1 MVYKWSIGLYS
12 SVDANVA
19 GKEIERIEREQGEV
33 TNQAIVDAAR
43 PKESVL
49 HGLFEWN
56 NKIAGEKWRLQQA
69 RCMLAALVVDQS
81 DDGYSK
87 RAFVNVTP
95 SPEFPSS
102 PPRFINYKDAMR
114 DDGMRDTLLRNA
126 VRELHVFK
134 EKYASLK
141 ELKDVI
147 TAIDSISIKE
157 E

>member
-12 SVDANVA
+12 KVDANVA
-19 GKEIERIEREQGEV
+19 GKEIERIEKENGEV
-33 TNQAIVDAAR
+33 TNQAVVDAAR

-56 NKIAGEKWRLQQA
+56 DKIAGEKWRLQQA

-81 DDGYSK
+81 DDGYDK

-95 SPEFPSS
+95 APENPSN

-114 DDGMRDTLLRNA
+114 DEDMRETLLKNA
-126 VRELHVFK
+126 IHEL
-134 EKYASLK
+134 EI
-141 ELKDVI
+141 LKDKYETLTELQEVF
-147 TAIDSISIKE
+147 TAIESVKRKRR
-157 E
+157 